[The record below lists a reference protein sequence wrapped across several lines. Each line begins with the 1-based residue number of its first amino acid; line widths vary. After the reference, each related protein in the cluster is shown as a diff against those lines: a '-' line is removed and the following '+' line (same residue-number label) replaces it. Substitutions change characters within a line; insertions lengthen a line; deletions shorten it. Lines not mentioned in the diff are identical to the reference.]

1 MPKPIN
7 SKRRAR
13 KRVKGKVKLTQ
24 RARIVEKNDAT
35 SVARTDTQKYRKVKV
50 RPPADV
56 APTFRIKIRKKI

>member
-1 MPKPIN
+1 MARKTRTK
-7 SKRRAR
+7 SKAK

-35 SVARTDTQKYRKVKV
+35 RVGKPDTANYPRMQA

-56 APTFRIKIRKKI
+56 GVTFRVKIKRK

>member
-1 MPKPIN
+1 MARKTRTKPK
-7 SKRRAR
+7 AR
-13 KRVKGKVKLTQ
+13 KRVKGRVKLTQ

-35 SVARTDTQKYRKVKV
+35 RVARTDTTSYRKVKV

>member
-1 MPKPIN
+1 MGNKVHTKPK
-7 SKRRAR
+7 AR